1 MNAALESTVKE
12 LRETIFALKA
22 AEARRKRL
30 LQRFQDLIDIGV
42 AENDGEPGRYSYDG
56 LTLTNQTRT
65 KKIYHQ
71 EIEEALI
78 EAAESIKNAKARA
91 EEFGLYSTEKTH
103 FWRCDAV

>member
-30 LQRFQDLIDIGV
+30 LQRFQALIDNGV

-65 KKIYHQ
+65 KKIYHK
-71 EIEEALI
+71 EIE
-78 EAAESIKNAKARA
+78 AEIAKAKELTDNAKAKA
-91 EEFGLYSTEKTH
+91 EEFGLYEKQETH